1 MLFLELALIGMFVG
15 AISGFFG
22 VGGGM
27 VLVPILLAL
36 GYGIKSAIAISVTQM
51 VFSSIY
57 GSYINYKK
65 GKLEINEGLWVGFG
79 GILGGLIGSY
89 FTNILPKEV
98 LEYIFLALVVFA
110 FIKVLRAKKPIEGA
124 EQKRLSKAVLFIVG
138 VLIGIIAMMLGIGGA
153 VMLIPILVGFL
164 HYPSKDAATAA
175 LFFVVFSSLAGFVYK
190 LVAGTFDNLNL
201 PILPVIALAVAAI
214 VGVRLGLKLKEFV
227 KDKHHGVMLLALYFA
242 ILLLL
247 IEKIFI

>member
-1 MLFLELALIGMFVG
+1 MIFLELSLIGIFVG
-15 AISGFFG
+15 ATSGFFG

-27 VLVPILLAL
+27 VLVPILLAM

-57 GSYINYKK
+57 GSFINYRK
-65 GKLEINEGLWVGFG
+65 GKLEVNDGLWVGFG

-89 FTNILPKEV
+89 FTDIFPKEV
-98 LEYIFLALVVFA
+98 LEYIFLGLVFFA
-110 FIKVLRAKKPIEGA
+110 FLKVLRSKKSLEGV
-124 EQKRLSKAVLFIVG
+124 EQKSLSKTVLFFLGII
-138 VLIGIIAMMLGIGGA
+138 IGIIAMMLGVGGA

-175 LFFVVFSSLAGFVYK
+175 LFFVVFSSLAGFTYK
-190 LVAGTFDNLNL
+190 LIAGTFDNLNL
-201 PILPVIALAVAAI
+201 ELLPVFALAIAAI
-214 VGVRLGLKLKEFV
+214 VGVQLGLKLKELV
-227 KDKHHGVMLLALYFA
+227 QDRHHKVMLIVLYFA